1 MNKLSTILNFIGRK
15 LPPVGTVAM
24 FAGTADTIPIG
35 WLFCRGQAV
44 SRTTY
49 AKLFAV
55 IGTTYG
61 NGDGSTTFNV
71 PDLRGRVPLG
81 VGNGTA
87 LNHTNHELADLGGRE
102 NAIIP
107 YHKHSIAAQ
116 TIESSGGHTHELKV
130 HSNAGSG
137 SAYVLEVTS
146 TAVKWG
152 SPTVSGQGKHTHTV
166 KAHDTAY
173 MGTSG
178 NTVGANM
185 MPYITLN
192 YIIKV
197 N

>member
-1 MNKLSTILNFIGRK
+1 MNKLSTILDFIGRRIT
-15 LPPVGTVAM
+15 PVGSVTM
-24 FAGTADTIPIG
+24 FAGPATNVPSG
-35 WLFCRGQAV
+35 WLICRGQAV

-49 AKLFAV
+49 AKLFAA

-61 NGDGSTTFNV
+61 NGNGSTTFNL
-71 PDLRGRVPLG
+71 PDLRGRTPIG
-81 VGNGTA
+81 VGDGTA
-87 LNHTNHELADLGGRE
+87 LNHTNHELGDRGGRE

-130 HSNAGSG
+130 RSNAGSG
-137 SAYVLEVTS
+137 SAYVIEVTS
-146 TAVKWG
+146 AAVKYG
-152 SPTVSGQGKHTHTV
+152 TPTVSGRGNHTHTV

-173 MGTSG
+173 AGTSG